1 MQVIFYQEPISA
13 TKAQRSV
20 KLPCIANFNCCR
32 TPLCACYLLRIV
44 TNDISGVVTRFPEK
58 IYYRYYCLIWRLMVA
73 LWWKS
78 TRLRKREIQFVCRKL
93 LCIDLEIM
101 EAFVTRHVDE
111 VECHALVHLFTSFPG
126 RWSLVNRQQSLTSDS
141 IRSARSH

>member
-1 MQVIFYQEPISA
+1 M
-13 TKAQRSV
+13 
-20 KLPCIANFNCCR
+20 
-32 TPLCACYLLRIV
+32 

-58 IYYRYYCLIWRLMVA
+58 SIIDIMAADGSSIGCRR
-73 LWWKS
+73 KS
-78 TRLRKREIQFVCRKL
+78 TRFRKREIQFVCRKL